1 MTKHN
6 LTVYKNISRIC
17 TVCLTYILVF
27 LTALTI
33 YEKQILKPYYLIGI
47 PVILLGNA
55 LIKRYCFHPLL
66 YFVLHGIFLLPIVY
80 IPYPSICYRIL
91 YIVLFVFEFSHACY
105 IWRAGSDPA
114 YKELPWYLFLF
125 VTILYIGGWILHQNT
140 FANCVY
146 YIGLSLILLHFIRY
160 FIFGLSQM
168 FQEAERTTS
177 MPTRKIMLTNT
188 LLLGM
193 LLFLFLLLGLFI
205 QVLHLDHFLITVGD
219 ALMKLLGVVI
229 RFFLYVIALLRM
241 FLSSDKRENAAV
253 KEEDALQQA
262 IQQIPKTPVWA
273 EILTVIIEIALIVS
287 ALYVLYRIIR
297 SAIRALLTRYTS
309 DNDIVI
315 TLHDKVE
322 KVESGNV
329 NSSVIHRIQ
338 EYFDSSYR
346 AKIRRFYR
354 IKIRQSKELTLRSS
368 DTPADIACQMQKVY
382 DENIDDLTQAYEK
395 ARYSNETITIEDA
408 QKGGIL

>member
-1 MTKHN
+1 
-6 LTVYKNISRIC
+6 
-17 TVCLTYILVF
+17 
-27 LTALTI
+27 
-33 YEKQILKPYYLIGI
+33 
-47 PVILLGNA
+47 
-55 LIKRYCFHPLL
+55 
-66 YFVLHGIFLLPIVY
+66 
-80 IPYPSICYRIL
+80 
-91 YIVLFVFEFSHACY
+91 
-105 IWRAGSDPA
+105 
-114 YKELPWYLFLF
+114 
-125 VTILYIGGWILHQNT
+125 
-140 FANCVY
+140 
-146 YIGLSLILLHFIRY
+146 
-160 FIFGLSQM
+160 
-168 FQEAERTTS
+168 
-177 MPTRKIMLTNT
+177 
-188 LLLGM
+188 
-193 LLFLFLLLGLFI
+193 
-205 QVLHLDHFLITVGD
+205 
-219 ALMKLLGVVI
+219 MKLLGVVI

-241 FLSSDKRENAAV
+241 FLSSDTKENETV
-253 KEEDALQQA
+253 KEEEALQQA

-273 EILTVIIEIALIVS
+273 EILTIIIEIALIAS

-297 SAIRALLTRYTS
+297 SAIRAFLTRYTS

-354 IKIRQSKELTLRSS
+354 IKIQQSKELTLHPS
-368 DTPADIACQMQKVY
+368 DTPTDIACQMQKVY

>member
-1 MTKHN
+1 MTTHN

-17 TVCLTYILVF
+17 TVCLTYLLAF

-55 LIKRYCFHPLL
+55 LIERYCFHPLL
-66 YFVLHGIFLLPIVY
+66 YFVLHALFLLPIVY
-80 IPYPSICYRIL
+80 IPYPSTCYRIL

-188 LLLGM
+188 FLLVM
-193 LLFLFLLLGLFI
+193 LLFLFLLFGLFI
-205 QVLHLDHFLITVGD
+205 QVLHLDHFLTIVGN
-219 ALMKLLGVVI
+219 ALIKLFGVVI

-241 FLSSDKRENAAV
+241 FLSSDTKENEAV
-253 KEEDALQQA
+253 KEEEALQQA
-262 IQQIPKTPVWA
+262 IRQIPKTPVWA
-273 EILTVIIEIALIVS
+273 EILTVIIEIALVIS
-287 ALYVLYRIIR
+287 ALYVLYRVIR
-297 SAIRALLTRYTS
+297 SAIRAFLTRYTS

-322 KVESGNV
+322 KTESSNTS
-329 NSSVIHRIQ
+329 SSVVHRIQ

-354 IKIRQSKELTLRSS
+354 IKIRQSKELSLHPS

-395 ARYSNETITIEDA
+395 ARYSNKTITIEDA